1 MKKNTSLALNTDN
14 IKSKIYTI
22 RGMQVML
29 DADLAELYNVEPKR
43 LNEQV
48 KRNIERF
55 PENFMF
61 QLTEEEYN
69 SLRSQIV
76 TLNNLKSEFTTQNEG
91 NLKSQFATSSVEP
104 LRSQIVTSMY
114 KPLNPKKMASGAEF
128 IHPTDTLEKEG
139 YGDLKSQFTTSNR
152 QNLKSQIVI
161 SRWGGRRALP
171 YAFTEQG
178 VAMLSGVLK
187 SETAVRISIQI
198 INAFVVMKKF
208 ISSNAQIFQRLDNV
222 ERKQIE
228 YDKNFEQVFDA
239 IQGKELKPEKG
250 IFFDGQ
256 IFDSYKFVSDIIR
269 TADKSIIL
277 VDNYI
282 DDSVLTLF
290 SKRNKN
296 VQVTIFTKDISK
308 QLSLDLT
315 KYN

>member
-69 SLRSQIV
+69 YLRCQIG
-76 TLNNLKSEFTTQNEG
+76 TLD
-91 NLKSQFATSSVEP
+91 NLKSQFATSSAEP
-104 LRSQIVTSMY
+104 LI
-114 KPLNPKKMASGAEF
+114 PP
-128 IHPTDTLEKEG
+128 
-139 YGDLKSQFTTSNR
+139 FTTSNG

-171 YAFTEQG
+171 SAFTEQG

-198 INAFVVMKKF
+198 INAFVVMKK
-208 ISSNAQIFQRLDNV
+208 
-222 ERKQIE
+222 
-228 YDKNFEQVFDA
+228 
-239 IQGKELKPEKG
+239 
-250 IFFDGQ
+250 
-256 IFDSYKFVSDIIR
+256 
-269 TADKSIIL
+269 
-277 VDNYI
+277 
-282 DDSVLTLF
+282 
-290 SKRNKN
+290 
-296 VQVTIFTKDISK
+296 
-308 QLSLDLT
+308 
-315 KYN
+315 